1 MKRRRNP
8 VTDQES
14 ALFREAMRGVQPLT
28 DAPAEAT
35 PVVAQKTR
43 PKPAV
48 KTAPAAIT
56 PGKPAKADGSGVQ
69 ARTLQRLRRRRLRP
83 EATLDLHGFTRHEAH
98 LEVDR
103 FLRRAHAA
111 GRRCVLIIHGIGRGS
126 ESHGVLRQ
134 ALPGWLAAH
143 PEVLSSAP
151 AQPADGGAGAS
162 YILLRRAAPP
172 R

>member
-1 MKRRRNP
+1 MNWKLL
-8 VTDQES
+8 VV
-14 ALFREAMRGVQPLT
+14 LGAM
-28 DAPAEAT
+28 
-35 PVVAQKTR
+35 VVAGCTGQSGIATGDG
-43 PKPAV
+43 AD
-48 KTAPAAIT
+48 AM
-56 PGKPAKADGSGVQ
+56 GGSGADGSGVQ
-69 ARTLQRLRRRRLRP
+69 ARTLQRLRRGRLRP

-103 FLRRAHAA
+103 FLRRAHAD
-111 GRRCVLIIHGIGRGS
+111 GCRCVLIIHGIGRGS
-126 ESHGVLRQ
+126 ESHGVLRE

-162 YILLRRAAPP
+162 YILLRRAAPV